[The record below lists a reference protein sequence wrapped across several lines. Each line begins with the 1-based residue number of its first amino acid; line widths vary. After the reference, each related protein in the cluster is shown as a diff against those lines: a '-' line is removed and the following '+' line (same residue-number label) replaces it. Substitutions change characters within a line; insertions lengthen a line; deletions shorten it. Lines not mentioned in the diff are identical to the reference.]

1 MGEVV
6 DGSEDEIGGPVE
18 TLGGRVRVVLDE
30 RSQVTMLGQLAFFAE
45 YLEATGVFEAWEAE
59 CPLRYTSPNASRV
72 RDVLGTWVL
81 SVLSGHRRYAHVTAL
96 RGDGVSAQVLGMRRV
111 VSEDALRRA
120 LARMPATAA
129 ESWLR
134 AHLLR
139 SVRPALTTPWVLD
152 VDTTIKPLFGGQA
165 GAVVSYNPHKPGRP
179 SHALHTYW
187 VSNLRLVLD
196 VRLSAGNEHAAKH
209 ALPGLIELLDG
220 LGVEE
225 RPELVRG
232 DCGFGNEPVI
242 GELEAR
248 GQGYLFKLRQ
258 SPLVKRLLRSAFVH
272 GAGWSEPGP
281 RTQGWSA
288 KEVSLRLSSWPEAR
302 RVVVLRRPAGDALA
316 AQVPDGQGQ
325 LDLAFLDDDAIKVW
339 EYAVLVTNTAH
350 EAQAIAQL
358 YRDRADAEN
367 GFDELKNQWGWGG
380 YTTQD
385 IDRCRTSARGVALVY
400 NWWSWYCRAAK
411 PTARMEAI
419 TSRPLLLSAV
429 GRSVQHAGQRT
440 LYMSPLHGAI
450 ASIRAFISNVRR
462 ALRVARGT
470 AEQLPSA
477 DPWRRFIDYVVS
489 RITDNIDPI
498 RRYPLAIPGGNC
510 RF

>member
-1 MGEVV
+1 MGEQKEPVENAV
-6 DGSEDEIGGPVE
+6 DGPIE
-18 TLGGRVRVVLDE
+18 TLGGRVHVRLDE
-30 RSQVTMLGQLAFFAE
+30 QTQVTSLGQLAFFAE
-45 YLEATGVFEAWEAE
+45 YLNTTGVFQAWEDD

-81 SVLSGHRRYAHVTAL
+81 SVLSGHRRYAHITAL
-96 RGDGVSAQVLGMRRV
+96 RGDGVSAQVLGMKRV

-120 LARMPATAA
+120 LSRMAA
-129 ESWLR
+129 ADADVWLQ

-152 VDTTIKPLFGGQA
+152 VDTTIKSLFGAQA

-187 VSNLRLVLD
+187 VGNLRLVLD
-196 VRLSAGNEHAAKH
+196 VPLSAGNEHASKH
-209 ALPGLIELLDG
+209 ALPGLVDLLDG
-220 LGVEE
+220 LNACE
-225 RPELVRG
+225 RPALVRG

-242 GELEAR
+242 SELEAR
-248 GQGYLFKLRQ
+248 SQGYLFKLKQ
-258 SPLVKRLLRSAFVH
+258 SPLVKRLLRGAFVLNE
-272 GAGWSEPGP
+272 GWSVPG
-281 RTQGWSA
+281 RHDQGWSA
-288 KEVSLRLSSWPEAR
+288 KESTLRLSTWPSAR
-302 RVVVLRRPAGDALA
+302 RVVVLRRAVRDGLA
-316 AQVPDGQGQ
+316 VEVPNAQGE
-325 LDLAFLDDDAIKVW
+325 LDLAILNESDLRVW
-339 EYAVLVTNTAH
+339 EYVVLVTNTAH
-350 EAQAIAQL
+350 EPQAIAQL

-385 IDRCRTSARGVALVY
+385 IERCRTAARGVALVY

-429 GRSVQHAGQRT
+429 GRSVQHAEQRV

-450 ASIRAFISNVRR
+450 ANVRALTINVKT
-462 ALRVARGT
+462 ALRAAIET
-470 AEQLPSA
+470 AEQLGSS
-477 DPWRRFIDYVVS
+477 DRWRTFIVYVVS
-489 RITDNIDPI
+489 RITAAAG
-498 RRYPLAIPGGNC
+498 PLRLSGPAISTG
-510 RF
+510 